1 MLTWVKRR
9 AETVCRPLAGHGPHD
24 VRDCRSEAWIARR
37 EGAALDD
44 DHLGERTRSGE
55 PALAEHLVGTLRLA
69 DAATRLVDRLLTDA
83 RAGDERADHEDQPA
97 RDREATVTGTP
108 PPHPGGKVAGLSGI

>member
-1 MLTWVKRR
+1 MTTISVS
-9 AETVCRPLAGHGPHD
+9 GP
-24 VRDCRSEAWIARR
+24 
-37 EGAALDD
+37 G
-44 DHLGERTRSGE
+44 SGE

-97 RDREATVTGTP
+97 RDRDATVTGTP